1 MAIHPDSE
9 IPSFDVNLHQ
19 LLQQKSDL
27 KDAVVVP
34 EINREDLM
42 RSMAL

>member
-1 MAIHPDSE
+1 MAIHPDPE